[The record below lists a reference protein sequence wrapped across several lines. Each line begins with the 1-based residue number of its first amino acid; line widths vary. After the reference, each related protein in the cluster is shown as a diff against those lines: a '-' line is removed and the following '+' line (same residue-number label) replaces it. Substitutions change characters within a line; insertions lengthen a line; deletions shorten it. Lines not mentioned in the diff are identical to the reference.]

1 MYNHGRNKVN
11 VEISWE
17 NLELIIRQTL
27 LVDVTMTD
35 PDDELYQALVTVYR
49 YYGGDLDEQ

>member
-1 MYNHGRNKVN
+1 MNNHGRDKVN

-27 LVDVTMTD
+27 LVDIMMTN
-35 PDDELYQALVTVYR
+35 PDSELYQALVAVHR